1 MNIASNSD
9 IDVSDPTTF
18 NGDHEAIGLSPASS
32 AFRSALD
39 LKLTRLQRDVLR
51 MGALVESSC
60 LLAREALCDRNI
72 DAAKH
77 LKKHDKQVDQLY
89 RQIEVDCVNL
99 ITLEAPVTRD
109 LRLVSALMQM
119 IRDLERIGDYAKDI
133 GEVSLKL
140 FPYPVHGTMD
150 QIQIMLDRCRS
161 MVAMSLLSLSELDV
175 NAGHEIKKKDDVVD
189 DDYDRLY
196 ELLVQTP
203 PIAGNVEPTVLLVLV
218 IRYLE
223 RIADH
228 ATNIGRRV
236 VFVVTG
242 ERH

>member
-1 MNIASNSD
+1 MN
-9 IDVSDPTTF
+9 T
-18 NGDHEAIGLSPASS
+18 ASS
-32 AFRSALD
+32 DTDSIRPAVSNNLSQSLPVSSSFRSVLD
-39 LKLTRLQRDVLR
+39 LKLTRIQRDVLR
-51 MGALVESSC
+51 MGALAENSC

-72 DAAKH
+72 DAARA
-77 LKKHDKQVDQLY
+77 LKSHDKQVDQLY

-99 ITLEAPVTRD
+99 ISLEAPVTDD
-109 LRLVSALMQM
+109 LRLVSALMLM
-119 IRDLERIGDYAKDI
+119 IRDLARIGAYAKDI

-140 FPYPVHGTMD
+140 FPYPVHGAMD
-150 QIQIMLDRCRS
+150 QIQVMLDRCRS
-161 MVAMSLLSLSELDV
+161 MVALSLLSLSELDAE
-175 NAGHEIKKKDDVVD
+175 AGQEIKEKDDVVD
-189 DDYDRLY
+189 DDYDRLF

-203 PIAGNVEPTVLLVLV
+203 VSDQVEPTVLLVLV

>member
-1 MNIASNSD
+1 MN
-9 IDVSDPTTF
+9 T
-18 NGDHEAIGLSPASS
+18 ASS
-32 AFRSALD
+32 GVDYDGFPPVGAQKQSVGVASQSRSALD
-39 LKLTRLQRDVLR
+39 LKLTRIQRDVLR

-72 DAAKH
+72 DAAKN
-77 LKKHDKQVDQLY
+77 LKQHDKKVDQLY
-89 RQIEVDCVNL
+89 RQIEVDCINL
-99 ITLEAPVTRD
+99 ITLESPVTQD

-119 IRDLERIGDYAKDI
+119 IRDLERIGDYSKDI

-140 FPYPVHGTMD
+140 FPYPTHEAIAQVRV
-150 QIQIMLDRCRS
+150 MLDRCRS
-161 MVAMSLLSLSELDV
+161 MVALSLLSLSELDAD
-175 NAGHEIKKKDDVVD
+175 AGREIKQKDDVVD

-196 ELLVQTP
+196 DIFVQTP
-203 PIAGNVEPTVLLVLV
+203 VTGSSVEPTVLLVLV

>member
-1 MNIASNSD
+1 MNTDSSGSNGSGP
-9 IDVSDPTTF
+9 IV
-18 NGDHEAIGLSPASS
+18 LSANNQSLHISS
-32 AFRSALD
+32 TFRSVLD
-39 LKLTRLQRDVLR
+39 LKLTRIQRDVLR

-72 DAAKH
+72 AAAKK

-109 LRLVSALMQM
+109 IRLVSALMQM

-133 GEVSLKL
+133 GELSLKL
-140 FPYPVHGTMD
+140 FPYPAHAAMD
-150 QIQIMLDRCRS
+150 QVQVMLDRCRS
-161 MVAMSLLSLSELDV
+161 MVALSLLSLSELDV
-175 NAGHEIKKKDDVVD
+175 EAGHEIKEKDDVVD
-189 DDYDRLY
+189 DDYERLY
-196 ELLVQTP
+196 DLLIHTSTS
-203 PIAGNVEPTVLLVLV
+203 GCVEPTVLLVLV

>member
-1 MNIASNSD
+1 MNTVPSS
-9 IDVSDPTTF
+9 IDGRAPNVLGDGKQSLGGSTT
-18 NGDHEAIGLSPASS
+18 
-32 AFRSALD
+32 FRSALD

-72 DAAKH
+72 DAAKN
-77 LKKHDKQVDQLY
+77 LKAHDKQVDQLY
-89 RQIEVDCVNL
+89 RQIEVDCINL

-140 FPYPVHGTMD
+140 FPYPPHEAMD
-150 QIQIMLDRCRS
+150 QVQVMLDRCRS

-175 NAGHEIKKKDDVVD
+175 QAGHEIKQKDDVVD
-189 DDYDRLY
+189 DDYERLY
-196 ELLVQTP
+196 QLFVQTP
-203 PIAGNVEPTVLLVLV
+203 PSANTVEPTVLLVLV

-242 ERH
+242 ERR

>member
-1 MNIASNSD
+1 MNTGSSD
-9 IDVSDPTTF
+9 IDNISPTVPNDISQSLNVSS
-18 NGDHEAIGLSPASS
+18 N
-32 AFRSALD
+32 FRSALD
-39 LKLTRLQRDVLR
+39 LKLTRVQRDVLR
-51 MGALVESSC
+51 MGALVENSC

-72 DAAKH
+72 DAARS
-77 LKKHDKQVDQLY
+77 LKLHDKQVDYLY
-89 RQIEVDCVNL
+89 RQIEVDCINL
-99 ITLEAPVTRD
+99 INLEAPVTHD

-140 FPYPVHGTMD
+140 FPYPAHDAME
-150 QIQIMLDRCRS
+150 QIQVMLDRCRS
-161 MVAMSLLSLSELDV
+161 MVALSLLSLSELDV
-175 NAGHEIKKKDDVVD
+175 DAGREIKKKDDVVD
-189 DDYDRLY
+189 DDYDRLFD
-196 ELLVQTP
+196 LLVQTP
-203 PIAGNVEPTVLLVLV
+203 VSESVEPTVLLVLV

>member
-1 MNIASNSD
+1 MNTASSGID
-9 IDVSDPTTF
+9 SRSSVVSSSISQSLDVSST
-18 NGDHEAIGLSPASS
+18 
-32 AFRSALD
+32 FRSALD

-72 DAAKH
+72 DAARA

-99 ITLEAPVTRD
+99 ITLEAPVTQD

-140 FPYPVHGTMD
+140 FPYPPHEAMD
-150 QIQIMLDRCRS
+150 QIQVMLDRCRS
-161 MVAMSLLSLSELDV
+161 MVALSLLSLSELDAE
-175 NAGHEIKKKDDVVD
+175 AGREIKEKDDVVD
-189 DDYDRLY
+189 DDYERLF
-196 ELLVQTP
+196 ELLVQAQGP
-203 PIAGNVEPTVLLVLV
+203 GSVEPTVLLVLV

-242 ERH
+242 ERN

>member
-1 MNIASNSD
+1 MN
-9 IDVSDPTTF
+9 T
-18 NGDHEAIGLSPASS
+18 ASS
-32 AFRSALD
+32 GIDYDDSAPLGASKQSVGVASQFRSALD
-39 LKLTRLQRDVLR
+39 LKLTRIQRDVLR

-72 DAAKH
+72 DAARN
-77 LKKHDKQVDQLY
+77 LKQHDKKVDQLY
-89 RQIEVDCVNL
+89 RQIEVDCINL
-99 ITLEAPVTRD
+99 ITLESPVTRD

-119 IRDLERIGDYAKDI
+119 IRDLERIGDYSKDI

-140 FPYPVHGTMD
+140 FPYPTHEAIGQVRV
-150 QIQIMLDRCRS
+150 MLDRCRS
-161 MVAMSLLSLSELDV
+161 MVAMSLLSLAELDAD
-175 NAGHEIKKKDDVVD
+175 AGREIKRKDDVVD

-196 ELLVQTP
+196 DIFVQTP
-203 PIAGNVEPTVLLVLV
+203 VSGSSVEPTVLLVLV

>member
-1 MNIASNSD
+1 MNADSPGTNSRNSSVLMGETQPFG
-9 IDVSDPTTF
+9 VSST
-18 NGDHEAIGLSPASS
+18 
-32 AFRSALD
+32 FRSVLD

-72 DAAKH
+72 DAAKS
-77 LKKHDKQVDQLY
+77 LKKHDKQIDQLY
-89 RQIEVDCVNL
+89 RQIEVDCINL

-133 GEVSLKL
+133 GDVSLKL
-140 FPYPVHGTMD
+140 FPYPPHAAMD
-150 QIQIMLDRCRS
+150 QVQIMLDRCRS
-161 MVAMSLLSLSELDV
+161 MVALSLLSLSELDAE
-175 NAGHEIKKKDDVVD
+175 AGIEIKEKDDVVD
-189 DDYDRLY
+189 DDYERLY
-196 ELLVQTP
+196 DLFVQTT
-203 PIAGNVEPTVLLVLV
+203 ATGSNVEPTVLLVLV

-242 ERH
+242 ERR

>member
-1 MNIASNSD
+1 MNTASSGIESHRSSVSPNISQSF
-9 IDVSDPTTF
+9 DVSST
-18 NGDHEAIGLSPASS
+18 
-32 AFRSALD
+32 FRSALE

-72 DAAKH
+72 DAARN

-89 RQIEVDCVNL
+89 RQIEVDCINL
-99 ITLEAPVTRD
+99 ITLEAPVTQD
-109 LRLVSALMQM
+109 LRLVGALMQM

-140 FPYPVHGTMD
+140 FPYPAHEAMD

-161 MVAMSLLSLSELDV
+161 MVALSLLSLSELDV
-175 NAGHEIKKKDDVVD
+175 DAGREIKEKDDVVD
-189 DDYDRLY
+189 DDYDRLF

-203 PIAGNVEPTVLLVLV
+203 ASGSVEPTVLLVLV

>member
-1 MNIASNSD
+1 MN
-9 IDVSDPTTF
+9 T
-18 NGDHEAIGLSPASS
+18 ASS
-32 AFRSALD
+32 SVDYDGSTPLGAPKQSAGVASQFRSALD
-39 LKLTRLQRDVLR
+39 LKLTRIQRDVLR

-72 DAAKH
+72 DAAKN
-77 LKKHDKQVDQLY
+77 LKQHDKKVDQLY
-89 RQIEVDCVNL
+89 RQIEVDCINL
-99 ITLEAPVTRD
+99 ITLESPVTQD

-119 IRDLERIGDYAKDI
+119 IRDLERIGDYSKDI

-140 FPYPVHGTMD
+140 FPYPTHGAID
-150 QIQIMLDRCRS
+150 QVRVMLDRCRS
-161 MVAMSLLSLSELDV
+161 MVALSLLSLSELDAD
-175 NAGHEIKKKDDVVD
+175 AGREIKQKDDVVD

-196 ELLVQTP
+196 DIFVQTP
-203 PIAGNVEPTVLLVLV
+203 VPGNSVEPTVLLVLV

>member
-1 MNIASNSD
+1 MNTAS
-9 IDVSDPTTF
+9 DVENINPTVS
-18 NGDHEAIGLSPASS
+18 NNIEQPLNVSPT
-32 AFRSALD
+32 FRSALD

-72 DAAKH
+72 DAAKN
-77 LKKHDKQVDQLY
+77 LKKHDKQVDYLY
-89 RQIEVDCVNL
+89 RQIEVDCINL
-99 ITLEAPVTRD
+99 ITLESPVTRD
-109 LRLVSALMQM
+109 VRLVSALMQM

-140 FPYPVHGTMD
+140 FPYPPHD
-150 QIQIMLDRCRS
+150 AIEQIQVMLDRCRS
-161 MVAMSLLSLSELDV
+161 MVALSLLSLSELDV
-175 NAGHEIKKKDDVVD
+175 DAGREIKEKDDVVD
-189 DDYDRLY
+189 DDYERLFD
-196 ELLVQTP
+196 LLVQSPT
-203 PIAGNVEPTVLLVLV
+203 AASNVEPTVLLVLV

>member
-1 MNIASNSD
+1 
-9 IDVSDPTTF
+9 
-18 NGDHEAIGLSPASS
+18 
-32 AFRSALD
+32 
-39 LKLTRLQRDVLR
+39 

-72 DAAKH
+72 DAARN
-77 LKKHDKQVDQLY
+77 LKKHDKQVDHLY
-89 RQIEVDCVNL
+89 RQIEVDCINL
-99 ITLEAPVTRD
+99 ITLESPVTKD

-119 IRDLERIGDYAKDI
+119 IRDLERIGDYSKDI

-140 FPYPVHGTMD
+140 FPYPPHELID
-150 QIQIMLDRCRS
+150 QIQVMLDRCRS
-161 MVAMSLLSLSELDV
+161 MVALSLLSLSKLDAE
-175 NAGHEIKKKDDVVD
+175 AGREIKEKDDVVD
-189 DDYDRLY
+189 DDYERLFD
-196 ELLVQTP
+196 LLVQAP
-203 PIAGNVEPTVLLVLV
+203 PVSGNVEPTVLLVLV

>member
-1 MNIASNSD
+1 MSTTPSEIDSNTSIASNS
-9 IDVSDPTTF
+9 VGQST
-18 NGDHEAIGLSPASS
+18 GVASP
-32 AFRSALD
+32 FRSALD
-39 LKLTRLQRDVLR
+39 LKMTRIQRDVLR

-72 DAAKH
+72 DAARN
-77 LKKHDKQVDQLY
+77 LKKHDKQVDHLY
-89 RQIEVDCVNL
+89 RQIEVDCINL
-99 ITLEAPVTRD
+99 ITLESPVTKD

-119 IRDLERIGDYAKDI
+119 IRDLERIGDYSKDI

-140 FPYPVHGTMD
+140 FPYPPHELID
-150 QIQIMLDRCRS
+150 QIQVMLDRCRS
-161 MVAMSLLSLSELDV
+161 MVALSLLSLSELDAE
-175 NAGHEIKKKDDVVD
+175 AGREIKEKDDVVD
-189 DDYDRLY
+189 DDYERLFD
-196 ELLVQTP
+196 LLVQAP
-203 PIAGNVEPTVLLVLV
+203 PVSGNVEPTVLLVLV

>member
-1 MNIASNSD
+1 
-9 IDVSDPTTF
+9 
-18 NGDHEAIGLSPASS
+18 
-32 AFRSALD
+32 
-39 LKLTRLQRDVLR
+39 

-72 DAAKH
+72 DAAKS
-77 LKKHDKQVDQLY
+77 LKKHDKQIDQLY
-89 RQIEVDCVNL
+89 RQIEVDCINL
-99 ITLEAPVTRD
+99 ITLEAPVTQD

-119 IRDLERIGDYAKDI
+119 IRDLERIGDYSKDI

-140 FPYPVHGTMD
+140 FLYPPHAAMD
-150 QIQIMLDRCRS
+150 QVQVMLDRCRS
-161 MVAMSLLSLSELDV
+161 MVALSLLSLSELDV
-175 NAGHEIKKKDDVVD
+175 ETGMEIKEKDDVVD

-196 ELLVQTP
+196 ELFVQTP
-203 PIAGNVEPTVLLVLV
+203 AMGSNIEPTVLLVLV

-242 ERH
+242 ERR